1 LWIEKQWSIIP
12 FSFCSHITIS
22 NLSEDIKIIFTVIFA
37 SVNRKTN
44 EERERERERRKLKKK
59 QETIM
64 YTDDELL

>member
-1 LWIEKQWSIIP
+1 LWIEKQWSIIS

-37 SVNRKTN
+37 SVNLKTN
-44 EERERERERRKLKKK
+44 GERERRKLKKK
-59 QETIM
+59 EENIM